1 MTGSAT
7 MRHRIFVGGSSE
19 ELPAARAIRDN
30 LVQSGHVVKLW
41 NQGIFSIGKTAFE
54 SLLAALEKVD
64 AAVFVFAPNDLVTI
78 RGQQFDAVR
87 DNVVFELGL
96 FTGRL
101 GRDRTFWVTPK
112 GQTKLRIASDLL
124 GVLPA
129 EYEEPRDGDWLSALG
144 QACDQIDAAL
154 GESARVRGAS
164 SAPLA
169 TDIMSGCIE
178 HVNRAMQHITAT
190 VASRGSADSDC
201 VEALPDDS
209 GFVVHCGV
217 RSDLTLRFGRIED
230 CRCDEPGSVIA
241 LPANEFFDDECV
253 TDVRSALGSFVL
265 HHFSDQ
271 LDAFNRLVAN
281 ERQQLRPMLVERES
295 NLYAESYGV
304 GTSLWLDA
312 PLGSRLKLIL
322 SAVTRKRVGEGLKSE
337 PAYLFA
343 AVRSISRIMND
354 KRLTDLHLPIFGA
367 GHGDMDQRVA
377 LFCLALALATTPD
390 IRQANLVVFRKS
402 PSAKPSIEAEVAR
415 RILTGVVAEA
425 RR

>member
-1 MTGSAT
+1 VQ
-7 MRHRIFVGGSSE
+7 HRIFVGGSSE

-30 LVQSGHVVKLW
+30 LTRSGHIVKLW

-54 SLLAALEKVD
+54 SLLEALDKVD
-64 AAVFVFAPNDLVTI
+64 AAVFVFAPNDLVAI
-78 RGQQFDAVR
+78 RGQEFDAVR

-129 EYEEPRDGDWLSALG
+129 EYDEPADGDWVSALG
-144 QACDQIDAAL
+144 QASDQIDTAL
-154 GESARVRGAS
+154 GESARVRGAGS
-164 SAPLA
+164 GALA
-169 TDIMSGCIE
+169 ADIMSGCID
-178 HVNRAMQHITAT
+178 HVNRAMQHVAVT
-190 VASRGSADSDC
+190 VASRPPAASDC
-201 VEALPDDS
+201 VEALPDEG

-217 RSDLTLRFGRIED
+217 RSDLTVRFGRIED

-241 LPANEFFDDECV
+241 LPANEFFDDDCV
-253 TDVRSALGSFVL
+253 TDKRSALGSFVQ
-265 HHFSDQ
+265 HHFGGR
-271 LDAFNRLVAN
+271 LDEFGGLVAR
-281 ERQQLRPMLVERES
+281 ERRQFRPTLVERES

-312 PLGSRLKLIL
+312 PLGSPLKLIL

-343 AVRSISRIMND
+343 AVRSICRIMND
-354 KRLTDLHLPIFGA
+354 KRLTEVSLPIFGA
-367 GHGDMDQRVA
+367 GHGDMDPRVA

-390 IRQANLVVFRKS
+390 VQQATLVIFRKA
-402 PSAKPSIEAEVAR
+402 PGARPAIEVEVAR
-415 RILTGVVAEA
+415 RILSSVVAEG
-425 RR
+425 RP